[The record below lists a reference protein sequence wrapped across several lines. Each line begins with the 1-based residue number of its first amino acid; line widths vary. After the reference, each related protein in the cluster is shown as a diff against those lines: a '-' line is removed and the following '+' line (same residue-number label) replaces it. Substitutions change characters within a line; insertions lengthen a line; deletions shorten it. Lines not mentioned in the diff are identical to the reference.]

1 MTNGKT
7 NGEKTVKIDYLTRV
21 EGEGGVYVRSEG
33 GELREVKINIFEPPR
48 FFEAFLRGRYFQ
60 EVPDITARI
69 CGICPVAYQMSAVH
83 ALEAALKVTP
93 PPEIRALRRLLYCAE
108 WIESH
113 ALHIYMLNAPD
124 FLGYE
129 SVIPLAA
136 DHPREVERALR
147 LKKIGNRLLAILGG
161 RSVHPISVC
170 VGGFYKTPRRKDLE
184 VLIPD
189 LRWALEASKETLTF
203 VLGLSY
209 PDYAPDY
216 EFVSVSHPSEYPMN
230 ERRIVSSKG
239 VDVEPEDFEH
249 VYLEEHIAHSTA
261 LHSSRAD
268 SGSSYFVGPLARVNL
283 NLEKLMPEALAAARS
298 CGVAWPC
305 RNPYMGII
313 ARAIELIH
321 ACEEALALIENYREP
336 AASRIELKIHAGE
349 GCAATEAP
357 RGLLYH
363 RYRINDQGLVEFARI
378 VPPTAQNYHRMEDDL
393 KAILPGVLD
402 QSEAQIAQVCEKLI
416 RTYDPCISCSTH
428 FVKLHLDR
436 R

>member
-1 MTNGKT
+1 MASENTDR
-7 NGEKTVKIDYLTRV
+7 EKTVKIDYLTRV

-48 FFEAFLRGRYFQ
+48 FFEAFLRGRFFQ

-83 ALEAALKVTP
+83 ALEAALEVTP
-93 PPEIRALRRLLYCAE
+93 PPEIRALRRLLYCGE

-129 SVIPLAA
+129 SAIAMAA
-136 DHPREVERALR
+136 DHPQEVERALR

-161 RSVHPISVC
+161 RSVHPVSVC
-170 VGGFYKTPRRKDLE
+170 VGGFYKAPHRKELE
-184 VLIPD
+184 SLSAD
-189 LRWALEASKETLTF
+189 LRWGVEASKETLAF
-203 VLGLSY
+203 VTSLSFPNY
-209 PDYAPDY
+209 TPDY
-216 EFVSVSHPSEYPMN
+216 EFVSVSHPNEYPMN

-239 VDVEPEDFEH
+239 VDIEPEEFERA
-249 VYLEEHIAHSTA
+249 YLEEHIEHSTA

-268 SGSSYFVGPLARVNL
+268 SGESYFVGPLARINL
-283 NLEKLMPEALAAARS
+283 NLEKLMPQALEAARS
-298 CGVAWPC
+298 CGVSWPC
-305 RNPYMGII
+305 RNPYMGIV

-321 ACEEALALIENYREP
+321 ACEEALAIIEAYREP
-336 AASRIELKIHAGE
+336 ASSRVEFKLHAGE

-363 RYRINDQGLVEFARI
+363 RYRINDRGLVEFARI
-378 VPPTAQNYHRMEDDL
+378 IPPTAQNYHRMEDDL
-393 KAILPGVLD
+393 RAILPGVLD
-402 QSEAQIAQVCEKLI
+402 QSEAEIAQVCEKLI

-428 FVKLHLDR
+428 FLKLRLER
-436 R
+436 G